1 MEARHPQAM
10 DAGLFLL
17 AVAVPLAFFPLSSA
31 PFADA
36 KLVLLT
42 LGTLLLWVSGVP
54 GDRRLALPA
63 GVWIAVVVVAAL
75 AGVDPRMSIVGSVNR
90 GTGLIMLATCA
101 SLVVLGPNIP
111 PEAVSRMRRWLVG
124 TGLVVAAVAVGFR
137 VAPDAFD
144 RVVRDLSFRGSTA
157 GNPVFAAAFLAA
169 CIPAAVGSKAT
180 GRRLV
185 AVLAVLALGFAANGE
200 RSSLLLP
207 FLALATCLWP
217 MRADRA
223 RVFLAGATL
232 LVVVSGWILL
242 VAPFLPSASH
252 EVSATARQFDTL
264 TGERQRLA
272 VSTADLR
279 GFTRRP
285 VLGWGPTNTWSAF
298 LSSATSEEID
308 TAGRGWAEAHNIL
321 LESLVTTGLAGT
333 AAFLWLPLRIAPR
346 MARPHPGAGWAAG
359 GALTLAVFHL
369 YEPLSLTVTPLM
381 FLLAGVTARAPAA
394 TPERAV
400 TPAPA
405 PGGATKGGRAFAFG
419 RVGVGAALAAMLLV
433 SCLALGASALEQ
445 WGRTHY
451 GEWSLRA
458 SLRLQPWRLSAT
470 ELLARNLAVDGYLG
484 DEAAAADAR
493 SVMDAAV
500 RQHPWNPHVRLSA
513 LDVEL
518 LLRNL
523 PGAQDWVRRHLERFP
538 SDPVTIPTSL
548 PT

>member
-1 MEARHPQAM
+1 M

-54 GDRRLALPA
+54 VDRRLALPA
-63 GVWIAVVVVAAL
+63 GVWIAVVVAAAL
-75 AGVDPRMSIVGSVNR
+75 TGVDPRMSIIGAADH
-90 GTGLIMLATCA
+90 GTGLIMLAACG

-111 PEAVSRMRRWLVG
+111 PDAVSRMRGWLVG
-124 TGLVVAAVAVGFR
+124 AGLVVAAVAVGFR

-144 RVVRDLSFRGSTA
+144 RVVSDLSFRGSTA

-169 CIPAAVGSKAT
+169 CIPAALGSKGDT
-180 GRRLV
+180 RRRLV
-185 AVLAVLALGFAANGE
+185 PILAVLALGFAANGQ
-200 RSSLLLP
+200 RSSLVLP
-207 FLALATCLWP
+207 FVALAACLWP
-217 MRADRA
+217 MRAVRA
-223 RVFLAGATL
+223 RVLLAGATL
-232 LVVVSGWILL
+232 AVVVSTWILL

-252 EVSATARQFDTL
+252 EVSETARQFDTL

-272 VSTADLR
+272 VYTADLR

-298 LSSATSEEID
+298 LSSATPEEID

-333 AAFLWLPLRIAPR
+333 AAFVWLVLRIAPR
-346 MARPHPGAGWAAG
+346 MARPPSGAGWAAG
-359 GALTLAVFHL
+359 GALTVAVFHL

-381 FLLAGVTARAPAA
+381 FLLAGVSARAPAA
-394 TPERAV
+394 TPEPAAAPERALV
-400 TPAPA
+400 LGKA
-405 PGGATKGGRAFAFG
+405 GRASALA
-419 RVGVGAALAAMLLV
+419 RAGVGAALAAMLLV
-433 SCLALGASALEQ
+433 SSLALGASALEQ

-470 ELLARNLAVDGYLG
+470 ELLARNLAVDGYTG
-484 DEAAAADAR
+484 DEAAAAESR
-493 SVMDAAV
+493 SVIGAAV

-523 PGAQDWVRRHLERFP
+523 PGAQGWVRRHLERFP
-538 SDPVTIPTSL
+538 SDPVAIPTSL
-548 PT
+548 PA